1 MNLKS
6 LFPVLRKM
14 TERAWRFANMSNHQS
29 SITNPQSPIPNE
41 AMLLTDE
48 LLLYYKRCRR
58 RAFLDY
64 YGDPSQKDP
73 PQDFLLKLRQDS
85 SAHRQVILKSVE
97 YEGSYGSAGE
107 SPLLSLL
114 PTGANLTPIQTPKY
128 GRDDWQGG
136 AQATWELMQQGVDC
150 IAKGVLLRQTV
161 EGVTLLGSPD
171 LLLKQPGQSI
181 FGDWMYVPVSI
192 KFGRRAKADYQIIA
206 AFHAHLLAEIQ
217 GSLPS
222 QAWLILR
229 RQNAYSVTLDKWLPL
244 MQADLAD
251 CIQTLGQAQAPEVFI
266 SRQKCGLCHWHSS
279 CYAIAQSQKHISLIP
294 GVTPKRYQSLQELG
308 ITTVESLAQAEIS
321 TLAYEFGSEVALNL
335 VQQAQSIQ
343 YNRVILRQR
352 FEPARETPPF
362 DRLTESENNANGAGV
377 NSYSEFQPSMGYTD
391 RLPQAS
397 VELFFDIEA
406 QPDLNLDYLLG
417 ILVIDRSTN
426 TETFHPFL
434 AEHPDDEAL
443 IWQQFLDLVW
453 LYPDAP
459 IFHFSDYEVETV
471 KRLAKLYKTPFTH
484 LQPLLSRFVDVH
496 QQVIST
502 VTLPVESYSLKHL
515 ARWLGFEWRDAAVTG
530 SQCVCLY
537 EQWLTTG
544 DRTVLEMI
552 QRYNEDDCRAT
563 YHLKD
568 WLCRFLQANASTSA

>member
-1 MNLKS
+1 
-6 LFPVLRKM
+6 M
-14 TERAWRFANMSNHQS
+14 T
-29 SITNPQSPIPNE
+29 NE
-41 AMLLTDE
+41 PMLLTDE

-64 YGDPSQKDP
+64 CGDPTQKDP

-85 SAHRQVILKSVE
+85 SAHRKAILKSVE
-97 YEGSYGSAGE
+97 YNGSYLCAGE

-114 PTGANLTPIQTPKY
+114 PTGANLTPIQTPRY
-128 GRDDWQGG
+128 GRDDLQAG
-136 AQATWELMQQGVDC
+136 ANATWELMQQGVDC
-150 IAKGVLLRQTV
+150 IARGLLIRQTV

-171 LLLKQPGQSI
+171 LLVKQPGNSI

-206 AFHAHLLAEIQ
+206 AFYAYLLGEIQ
-217 GSLPS
+217 GILPS
-222 QAWLILR
+222 HAWLILR

-244 MQADLAD
+244 MQADLAE
-251 CIQTLGQAQAPEVFI
+251 CIQTLQQPQAPEVFI
-266 SRQKCGLCHWHSS
+266 SRQKCGLCHWYSS

-294 GVTPKRYQSLQELG
+294 GVTPNRYQSLQELR

-321 TLAYEFGSEVALNL
+321 TLALLFGSEVASNL
-335 VQQAQSIQ
+335 LQQAQSIQ
-343 YNRVILRQR
+343 QNRVILRQR
-352 FEPARETPPF
+352 FDPAREIPPF
-362 DRLTESENNANGAGV
+362 DKLTEPENNLNGDRV
-377 NSYSEFQPSMGYTD
+377 NSHSESQPSREYTD
-391 RLPQAS
+391 ILPKAS

-417 ILVIDRSTN
+417 ILVIDRSSN
-426 TETFHPFL
+426 TETFHPLL
-434 AEHPDDEAL
+434 AEHPDDEAV
-443 IWQQFLDLVW
+443 IWQQFLELVW

-496 QQVIST
+496 KQVMSR

-544 DRTVLEMI
+544 DRSVLEII

-563 YHLKD
+563 YHLKN
-568 WLCRFLQANASTSA
+568 WLWGFLQANTLTSV

>member
-1 MNLKS
+1 
-6 LFPVLRKM
+6 M
-14 TERAWRFANMSNHQS
+14 TND
-29 SITNPQSPIPNE
+29 
-41 AMLLTDE
+41 MLLTDE

-64 YGDPSQKDP
+64 CGDPTQKDP

-85 SAHRQVILKSVE
+85 SAHRQAILKSVA
-97 YEGSYGSAGE
+97 YQGSYLSWQE

-114 PTGANLTPIQTPKY
+114 PSSVNLTSIQTPNY
-128 GRDDWQGG
+128 GRDDWQAG
-136 AQATWELMQQGVDC
+136 AYATWALMQQGVDC
-150 IAKGVLLRQTV
+150 IAKGVLLKQTV

-171 LLLKQPGQSI
+171 LLLKQPGHSI

-206 AFHAHLLAEIQ
+206 AFYAYLLGEIQ
-217 GSLPS
+217 GRLPS

-229 RQNAYSVTLDKWLPL
+229 RQHAYSVTLDKWLPL
-244 MQADLAD
+244 MQAELAD
-251 CIQTLGQAQAPEVFI
+251 CIQTLRQPQAPEVFI

-279 CYAIAQSQKHISLIP
+279 CYAIAQSQKHLSLIP
-294 GVTPKRYQSLQELG
+294 GVTPRRYQSLQELG
-308 ITTVESLAQAEIS
+308 ITTVESLAQVEIS
-321 TLAYEFGSEVALNL
+321 TLASLFGSEVALNL

-343 YNRVILRQR
+343 HNRVILRQR
-352 FEPARETPPF
+352 FDPARETPLF
-362 DRLTESENNANGAGV
+362 DRLTEPENNANGAGV
-377 NSYSEFQPSMGYTD
+377 NFHSEFQPDTCWEPIRYVD
-391 RLPQAS
+391 LLPKAS

-426 TETFHPFL
+426 TETFYPFL
-434 AEHPDDEAL
+434 AEHPDDEGF
-443 IWQQFLDLVW
+443 IWQQFLELVW

-496 QQVIST
+496 QQVMST

-544 DRTVLEMI
+544 DRSVLEII

-563 YHLKD
+563 YHLKN
-568 WLCRFLQANASTSA
+568 WLWGFLQANAPTSA

>member
-1 MNLKS
+1 
-6 LFPVLRKM
+6 M
-14 TERAWRFANMSNHQS
+14 TNNM
-29 SITNPQSPIPNE
+29 
-41 AMLLTDE
+41 LVTDE
-48 LLLYYKRCRR
+48 RLLYYKRCRR

-64 YGDPSQKDP
+64 CGDPTQKDP

-85 SAHRQVILKSVE
+85 SAHRQAIIKSVE
-97 YEGSYGSAGE
+97 YEESDLSWEE

-114 PTGANLTPIQTPKY
+114 PSSVNLTTQTPNY
-128 GRDDWQGG
+128 APEDWQGG
-136 AQATWELMQQGVDC
+136 AYATGELMQQGVDC
-150 IAKGVLLRQTV
+150 IAKGVLFKQTV

-171 LLLKQPGQSI
+171 LLLKQPGHSI
-181 FGDWMYVPVSI
+181 FGDWLYVPISV

-206 AFHAHLLAEIQ
+206 AFYAYLLSSIQ

-244 MQADLAD
+244 MQEDLAD
-251 CIQTLGQAQAPEVFI
+251 CIQTLRHSQAPEVFI

-294 GVTPKRYQSLQELG
+294 GVTPRRYQSLQELG

-321 TLAYEFGSEVALNL
+321 TLAALFGNEVASNL

-343 YNRVILRQR
+343 HNRVILRQR
-352 FEPARETPPF
+352 VDPARETQLYEP
-362 DRLTESENNANGAGV
+362 LTESENNANGIEV
-377 NSYSEFQPSMGYTD
+377 NSDSASEPSPCWEPIRYAD
-391 RLPQAS
+391 LLPKAS
-397 VELFFDIEA
+397 IELFFDIEA

-417 ILVIDRSTN
+417 ILVINRSTH
-426 TETFHPFL
+426 TETFHPLL
-434 AEHPDDEAL
+434 AEHPNDEGL
-443 IWQQFLDLVW
+443 IWQQFLELVW

-471 KRLAKLYKTPFTH
+471 KRLAKLYQTPYAH

-496 QQVIST
+496 QQVMST

-544 DRTVLEMI
+544 DRTILEII

-563 YHLKD
+563 YHLKN
-568 WLCRFLQANASTSA
+568 WLWGFLQANTPHFP